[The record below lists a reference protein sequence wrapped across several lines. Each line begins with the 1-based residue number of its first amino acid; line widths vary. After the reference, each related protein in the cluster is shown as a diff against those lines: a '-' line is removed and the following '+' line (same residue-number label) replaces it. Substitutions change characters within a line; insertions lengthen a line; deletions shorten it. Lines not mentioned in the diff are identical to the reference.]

1 MTEPAWKEKRKRRE
15 IRTSASQFE
24 TWNLCHRKWWLDKVR
39 KLFIPTSTSQGFG
52 TVLHAVVERWMMA
65 NDLGRDADGKPVEM
79 YPQGWHNAFNKF
91 TGDLDYACTAAEQ
104 DIIKKLVTVAI
115 EEGVMERR
123 PGRLIERQFNHSIL
137 KIKCPT
143 CGGKGI
149 KMIHRPDIG
158 EKTYVSDG
166 KCKTCNGDG
175 NGTNI
180 TIMGFIDLELSD
192 QIEDHKT
199 TKNMKYAKS
208 AAKLRENTQMLI
220 YAKMH
225 LLHLEERG
233 EPLPPKITI
242 RHNVFCKDPKKLK
255 VRKTHIDVTL
265 DEINKHWETIVQ
277 TALSMD
283 AMRRTADDWR
293 DIPDPPNLSTACNA
307 YGGCPFLSIC
317 SGQESMNI
325 YEKRLAS
332 KYNSGNNGKD
342 KTRGLTKAFG
352 SQTKT
357 EERGS
362 TMPTSFASKL
372 AAKQAQKAASAGE
385 APAIN
390 PTAPAA
396 TTPVT
401 VQGTLV
407 APVTASVPAT
417 VTAPAAAAQVPP
429 MAAALAAASPATA
442 PATNAPPWADP
453 ACTACIGIGFNTKG
467 VPCRICDLKA
477 PTAGRLQSTAFLL
490 TPDGKG
496 NIYWQNQSNDQQA
509 GLSPLPVQTEAVQA
523 EVRTD
528 PVTAET
534 PAASPPT
541 ETPAVTPPAT
551 PPVEEPAAPPVEEP
565 AVETPAAPPAKKNDT
580 KGPGRP
586 KKSFILLVNC
596 SVAKGAGRS
605 GSGRNVI
612 YLSEVMAN
620 YGAKMAEA
628 NGAASFF
635 ALDAF
640 SRRDALSAAAPEIA
654 AEFGTD
660 IVVANSDSPDM
671 RAFLDAIRPLAGMEI
686 VANG

>member
-1 MTEPAWKEKRKRRE
+1 VTEPAWKEKRKRRE

-52 TVLHAVVERWMMA
+52 TVLHAVVEKWMMA
-65 NDLGRDADGKPVEM
+65 NDLGRDVDGNPVEI
-79 YPQGWHNAFNKF
+79 YPQGWHHAFNKF
-91 TGDLDYACTAAEQ
+91 TGETDYSCTAAEQ

-143 CGGKGI
+143 CGGRGV
-149 KMIHRPDIG
+149 KMTHRPEIG
-158 EKTYVSDG
+158 KKTYVSDG
-166 KCKTCNGDG
+166 KCETCKGDG

-208 AAKLRENTQMLI
+208 AAKLRVNTQMLI

-277 TALSMD
+277 AALSMD

-293 DIPDPPNLSTACNA
+293 DIPDPPNLSTACNS
-307 YGGCPFLSIC
+307 YGGCPFLPIC

-332 KYNSGNNGKD
+332 KYNAGNNGKD

-362 TMPTSFASKL
+362 TMTTSFASRL

-390 PTAPAA
+390 PP
-396 TTPVT
+396 
-401 VQGTLV
+401 
-407 APVTASVPAT
+407 
-417 VTAPAAAAQVPP
+417 APAAAAAPVSVTVPITSP
-429 MAAALAAASPATA
+429 VAAATLPTTASAAAPPAAA
-442 PATNAPPWADP
+442 PTTSAPPWADP
-453 ACTACIGIGFNTKG
+453 ACTACQGIGFNTKG

-477 PTAGRLQSTAFLL
+477 PAAGRLQSTAFLL
-490 TPDGKG
+490 TADGQG

-509 GLSPLPVQTEAVQA
+509 GTSPLPVQTEAVQA

-528 PVTAET
+528 PVAPP
-534 PAASPPT
+534 PAA
-541 ETPAVTPPAT
+541 ATPPAT
-551 PPVEEPAAPPVEEP
+551 PPVEEPT
-565 AVETPAAPPAKKNDT
+565 VETPATPPAKKQDT

-612 YLSEVMAN
+612 FLSEVMAN

-628 NGAASFF
+628 SGAASFF

-640 SRRDALSAAAPEIA
+640 ARRDALSGAAPAIA
-654 AEFGTD
+654 EEFGTD

-671 RAFLDAIRPLAGMEI
+671 RAFIEAIRPLAGMEI